1 LKPAFPELN
10 FPTYEFRIKQ
20 LDTGAMSIF
29 DRCRKSFVDL
39 TPEEWVR
46 QHLVSFLVEE
56 KKFPASLIVVEKSL
70 KLNNTIKRADV
81 LVYGDQLKPLLI
93 AECKEPGVKL
103 SQQVLDQALR
113 YNLVFGVKYLVLTN
127 GLKHYVC
134 KIVDGTT
141 VLLNDIPEYGG
152 L

>member
-1 LKPAFPELN
+1 MTLPQLN
-10 FPTYEFRIKQ
+10 FPAYDFRLKKM
-20 LDTGAMSIF
+20 DSGATGIF
-29 DRCRKSFVDL
+29 DRCRKLFVEL

-56 KKFPASLIVVEKSL
+56 REFPQSHIVVEKSL
-70 KLNNTIKRADV
+70 KLNNTSKRADV
-81 LVYGDQLKPLLI
+81 IVYDNALQPLLI

-113 YNLVFGVKYLVLTN
+113 YNLVFGVKFLVLTN

-134 KIVDGTT
+134 RMDDAGVVMLD
-141 VLLNDIPEYGG
+141 DIPNYRA